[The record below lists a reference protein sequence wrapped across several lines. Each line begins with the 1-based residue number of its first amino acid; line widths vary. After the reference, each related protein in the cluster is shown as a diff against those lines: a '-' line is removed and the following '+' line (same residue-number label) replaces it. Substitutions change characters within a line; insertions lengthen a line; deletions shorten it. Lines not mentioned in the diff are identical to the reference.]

1 MTLDEPDAAAAFAG
15 ERRAQEA
22 RRPWLR
28 LSSALVVLG
37 VVLALGVVRFHWPL
51 PYGRALALTSVAAAV
66 LARGV
71 GRVRARRARVS

>member
-1 MTLDEPDAAAAFAG
+1 MTTENPDEDFAA
-15 ERRAQEA
+15 EQRALEA

-37 VVLALGVVRFHWPL
+37 VVLALGMVQFHWPL
-51 PYGRALALTSVAAAV
+51 PHGRALALVTVGAAV

-71 GRVRARRARVS
+71 GRLRARSAR